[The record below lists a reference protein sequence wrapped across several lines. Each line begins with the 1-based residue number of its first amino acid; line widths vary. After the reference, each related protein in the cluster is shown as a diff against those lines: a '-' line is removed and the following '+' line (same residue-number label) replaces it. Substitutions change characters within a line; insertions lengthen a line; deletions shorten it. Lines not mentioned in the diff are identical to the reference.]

1 MSTQV
6 LDQVTSTSSLSAD
19 QQARGAAFAQKEL
32 QHAKDTPAAS
42 PQTGSGTITYSIGIA
57 DNGGGFAQ
65 ISWQVSD
72 SLGTFPIQWY
82 DWVGVFTNTNQALVN
97 PNSNYLGGA
106 SGWTNPSTDQAGSP
120 FTTDVALQ
128 AGMVAA
134 YVIKNAGGDYV
145 TVAVSPPFPG

>member
-6 LDQVTSTSSLSAD
+6 MDQIASEASLSTD
-19 QQARGAAFAQKEL
+19 QLARTAAFAAKE
-32 QHAKDTPAAS
+32 QSHAGEAAA
-42 PQTGSGTITYSIGIA
+42 PPVWYSGTGTSTYSIGIS

-65 ISWQVSD
+65 VGWNVSS
-72 SLGTFPIQWY
+72 SLGAYCTQQF
-82 DWVGVFTNTNQALVN
+82 DWIGVFTNKNQALLN

-106 SGWTNPSTDQAGSP
+106 KGWAWAASGGP

-134 YVIKNAGGDYV
+134 YVIKNAAGKYV
-145 TVAVSPPFPG
+145 TVAVSAPFPG